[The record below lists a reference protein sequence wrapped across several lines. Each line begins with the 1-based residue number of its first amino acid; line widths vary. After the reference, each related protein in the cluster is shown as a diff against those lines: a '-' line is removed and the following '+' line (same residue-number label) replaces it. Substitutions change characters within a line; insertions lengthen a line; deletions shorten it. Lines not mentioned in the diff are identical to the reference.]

1 MSMKL
6 ILRTTNWKN
15 QWPTILLPGE
25 AGVPSV
31 DHVAPT
37 CKNKWQMLIFLSD
50 RPARATR
57 SRVSLRW
64 PDE

>member
-15 QWPTILLPGE
+15 QRPPILLPGE

-37 CKNKWQMLIFLSD
+37 CKNKWQMLIFLSE
-50 RPARATR
+50 PSGPCNPL
-57 SRVSLRW
+57 SRFAPLA
-64 PDE
+64 